1 MGPEFC
7 MYEAPCMFPGGPCM
21 FPGGPCMFPGALAC
35 SLGVLACFLGAPAC
49 FLGAPACFLGVPAC
63 FHGAPAC
70 YQGAPACF
78 HVVLACYLG
87 APACFL
93 GARASLPGAPA
104 CCPSHSCFVSW
115 VGAPSCP
122 PEVASCPPEV
132 EVPEGLLDPFLEEGG
147 PSSLHGAP
155 ASLWVPYR
163 EAPGVPCSWEG
174 QGVSACPGA
183 PSCPDGVPGGPH
195 LSRGHEGRLHGGPHV
210 VGHLLRR
217 HVGGKALLAR
227 RHRAPGAPRA
237 GEGGHRALRGPHVPG
252 VEAQLRVGRISLPL
266 FVSTRGH
273 HGNFVVCP
281 GLGGG
286 GDTVRDTREC
296 VTCWNCAGMGLAYG
310 TFFCGTF
317 LLSLPIT
324 SSIPQSRPGMDIST
338 SGASL
343 PGDRCCGIA
352 VQRIRKAWDEVT
364 LLFFVLL
371 LLMVLLLA
379 WTSTRTPL
387 EHLLPP
393 QQQDTPPS
401 VSEPPAVTDSSEAPP
416 TSTPAQED
424 KGEGGE
430 EGVRNRGGGEPSS
443 AQRNMSLR
451 LKFLNDTETMAQV
464 RPEDTI
470 GTSRGPTLRVR
481 STVRL
486 IYQGQLLQDDS
497 QTLSSLNLVHN
508 CVLHCHISQQG
519 WGVRARGPV
528 QVALNV
534 GSLMVPLL
542 VLMLSVLWYCQ
553 IQYRQFFTA
562 PATASLVGVT
572 IFLSLVAFG
581 VYRR

>member
-1 MGPEFC
+1 M
-7 MYEAPCMFPGGPCM
+7 
-21 FPGGPCMFPGALAC
+21 ALIE
-35 SLGVLACFLGAPAC
+35 GVG
-49 FLGAPACFLGVPAC
+49 
-63 FHGAPAC
+63 
-70 YQGAPACF
+70 
-78 HVVLACYLG
+78 
-87 APACFL
+87 
-93 GARASLPGAPA
+93 
-104 CCPSHSCFVSW
+104 
-115 VGAPSCP
+115 
-122 PEVASCPPEV
+122 
-132 EVPEGLLDPFLEEGG
+132 
-147 PSSLHGAP
+147 
-155 ASLWVPYR
+155 
-163 EAPGVPCSWEG
+163 
-174 QGVSACPGA
+174 
-183 PSCPDGVPGGPH
+183 
-195 LSRGHEGRLHGGPHV
+195 
-210 VGHLLRR
+210 
-217 HVGGKALLAR
+217 
-227 RHRAPGAPRA
+227 
-237 GEGGHRALRGPHVPG
+237 
-252 VEAQLRVGRISLPL
+252 
-266 FVSTRGH
+266 
-273 HGNFVVCP
+273 
-281 GLGGG
+281 
-286 GDTVRDTREC
+286 
-296 VTCWNCAGMGLAYG
+296 
-310 TFFCGTF
+310 
-317 LLSLPIT
+317 
-324 SSIPQSRPGMDIST
+324 
-338 SGASL
+338 
-343 PGDRCCGIA
+343 
-352 VQRIRKAWDEVT
+352 DEVT

-387 EHLLPP
+387 DHLLPP

-401 VSEPPAVTDSSEAPP
+401 VSEPPTVTDSSEAPP

-470 GTSRGPTLRVR
+470 GYIKRTYFAGQEHQ
-481 STVRL
+481 VRL

-519 WGVRARGPV
+519 VRGPVGGPGPADQV